1 MSAAYDV
8 VVIGAGVIGLAAAR
22 ELLRRDLSILILDKD
37 EDVGRGASGRNS
49 GVIHSGFAV
58 APGTLKAHL
67 NVRGSRLMRAVCAE
81 LDVPFDEVGT
91 LVVTAD
97 EDEAGTLPRLR
108 DNGLANGLTDLRI
121 IDGDELARLE
131 PSVAGHAAL
140 FSPEGAII
148 NPFTLVLRLADCCL
162 ANGASVAVGTEVEGL
177 SPLRDGWQV
186 ATSGGVIEAAVVVN
200 AAGVNAPD
208 ISSAAGGE
216 SYESFPCRGE
226 YLVLDREARN
236 VPRRMVYPVPPSE
249 GGLGVHFTPTTSGS
263 ILIGPS
269 TEYIDNQEDY
279 ATSGEVLARLMSEA
293 KALCPGFDPT
303 DVIASFAGV
312 RAKISKGAYGAADF
326 VVEES
331 RKAPGLINAVGIE
344 SPGLSSAPAI
354 AERIA
359 EIVGARFADRPAR
372 KDFVRGG
379 RPSAVRFADAP
390 IEERARRAAADPDQR
405 QIICRCEQVTRRE
418 VLDAIDNPLGARS
431 LATVKARC
439 RAGMGRCQG
448 SFCMPRIVDL
458 LAAER
463 GVAVSD
469 MTLKG
474 PGSELFV
481 GETKELL
488 G

>member
-1 MSAAYDV
+1 MTAAYDV
-8 VVIGAGVIGLAAAR
+8 AVIGAGVVGLATAR
-22 ELLRRDLSILILDKD
+22 EILRRDISVVVMDKD
-37 EDVGRGASGRNS
+37 DDVGRGASGRNS

-81 LDVPFDEVGT
+81 LNVPFDEVGT
-91 LVVTAD
+91 LVVAAD
-97 EDEAGTLPRLR
+97 EDEADALPRLR
-108 DNGLANGLTDLRI
+108 DNGVANGLTDLRM
-121 IDGDELARLE
+121 IDTDELARLE
-131 PSVAGHAAL
+131 PSVAGHVAL

-148 NPFTLVLRLADCCL
+148 NPFTFVLRLADCCL
-162 ANGASVAVGTEVEGL
+162 ANGASIAVGTEVEGL

-200 AAGVNAPD
+200 AADVNAPD
-208 ISSAAGGE
+208 ISSVAGGE
-216 SYESFPCRGE
+216 RYESFPCRGE

-249 GGLGVHFTPTTSGS
+249 GGLGVHFTPTTSGNT
-263 ILIGPS
+263 LIGPS
-269 TEYIDNQEDY
+269 TEYVDSQEDH
-279 ATSGEVLARLMSEA
+279 ATSGQVLARLMSEA

-359 EIVGARFADRPAR
+359 ELVGARFADRPVR
-372 KDFVRGG
+372 KHFAAGPVATSRLPGA
-379 RPSAVRFADAP
+379 SA
-390 IEERARRAAADPDQR
+390 EGE
-405 QIICRCEQVTRRE
+405 IICRCEQVTRRE
-418 VLDAIDNPLGARS
+418 VLDALDNPLGARS
-431 LATVKARC
+431 LAAVKARC

-448 SFCMPRIVDL
+448 SFCMPRIVDIL
-458 LAAER
+458 RHER
-463 GVAVSD
+463 GVHIED
-469 MTLKG
+469 ITLRG
-474 PGSELFV
+474 PGTELFT

-488 G
+488 R